1 MPSST
6 LTIRKGNKDIIKASK
21 GDNGRV
27 TTQIPRADPEK
38 LEMNNM
44 SDKHI
49 KTITVMQIQQN
60 KHMAHLD
67 QKNNSRIKRCFIQ
80 R

>member
-1 MPSST
+1 MPSSA
-6 LTIRKGNKDIIKASK
+6 LTIRKGNKDIIKVNK
-21 GDNGRV
+21 GDNDRV
-27 TTQIPRADPEK
+27 TIQIPRADPEK

-49 KTITVMQIQQN
+49 KTITVMQIQQK

-67 QKNNSRIKRCFIQ
+67 QKNNYRIKWCFIQ

>member
-1 MPSST
+1 MPSSA
-6 LTIRKGNKDIIKASK
+6 LTTRKGNKDIIKASNA
-21 GDNGRV
+21 DNDRV
-27 TTQIPRADPEK
+27 TIQIPRADPEK

-49 KTITVMQIQQN
+49 KTITVIQIQQN

-67 QKNNSRIKRCFIQ
+67 QKNNSRIKWCFIQ